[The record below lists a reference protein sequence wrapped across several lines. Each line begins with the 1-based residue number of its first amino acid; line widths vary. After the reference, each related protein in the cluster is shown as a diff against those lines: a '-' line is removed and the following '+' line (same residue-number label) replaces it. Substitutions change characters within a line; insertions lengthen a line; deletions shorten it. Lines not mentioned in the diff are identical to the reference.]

1 VKSYRVR
8 WTQDG
13 QEHESAVMYDAT
25 CAEKRVNEL
34 EAAEGVSNVFS
45 VPAKPG
51 E

>member
-13 QEHESAVMYDAT
+13 QEHESAVMYDAP

-34 EAAEGVSNVFS
+34 EATEGVSNVVS

>member
-1 VKSYRVR
+1 MR

-13 QEHESAVMYDAT
+13 QEHESAVMYDAPCT
-25 CAEKRVNEL
+25 ERRVREL
-34 EAAEGVSNVFS
+34 EATEGVTDVRS